1 MRTETAWLCL
11 PRQQL
16 QDQRSREM
24 CVIPPLQP
32 TNPPSALDKW
42 GKKEDVETEVRKEE
56 LFLAYP
62 EKSPSRLRPLD
73 HRSGETQGWYRKAL
87 NLVAS
92 FADGARGSADAR
104 AEVLVQHFAPQR
116 AVESTGR
123 GTASSTLG
131 HAILRACPYPSY
143 GPYVQQSHLPVGP
156 KPFQKTF
163 VRLKA
168 FEDRGAAIFN
178 TKCHAQ
184 WWKEFRGKF
193 IHS

>member
-73 HRSGETQGWYRKAL
+73 HRSGETQG
-87 NLVAS
+87 
-92 FADGARGSADAR
+92 
-104 AEVLVQHFAPQR
+104 
-116 AVESTGR
+116 
-123 GTASSTLG
+123 
-131 HAILRACPYPSY
+131 
-143 GPYVQQSHLPVGP
+143 
-156 KPFQKTF
+156 
-163 VRLKA
+163 
-168 FEDRGAAIFN
+168 
-178 TKCHAQ
+178 
-184 WWKEFRGKF
+184 
-193 IHS
+193 